1 MRFQLLRQWIQ
12 YLHAMG
18 LLHAAFRP
26 DIEVRAVRSP
36 TRRRDDPVG
45 MGSAPNVQVQH
56 VISDITGV
64 TGLAIVDAILA
75 GERDTAVL
83 AKLRDR
89 RIKADEETIGARVE
103 SAFPAGGEWLTSRPD
118 TDGPLSPANEGQA
131 GAGRRNHSDG
141 S

>member
-1 MRFQLLRQWIQ
+1 MRKCGTFTEDLNQMAEWLVSVGIKT
-12 YLHAMG
+12 
-18 LLHAAFRP
+18 AAN
-26 DIEVRAVRSP
+26 ALS
-36 TRRRDDPVG
+36 TL
-45 MGSAPNVQVQH
+45 APNVQVQH